1 MPLSNMLL
9 TRLLR
14 HSKLHEAH
22 PRNVAKRYLVV
33 IREIPHD
40 ASADY
45 PEAISKNKN
54 NVKNK
59 TSLVASGSAFR
70 SLEHIVIAWA
80 TKPFVSHMPRTFMQ
94 SRFLHIVLHGGRV
107 LAQQMDL
114 SASQAAIVGLR
125 VLYFLLLW
133 EERQSKNLLK

>member
-54 NVKNK
+54 HVKNK

-80 TKPFVSHMPRTFMQ
+80 TKPFVSHMPKTFLQ
-94 SRFLHIVLHGGRV
+94 SRLCTSFFTKV
-107 LAQQMDL
+107 
-114 SASQAAIVGLR
+114 SQFVFWRNG
-125 VLYFLLLW
+125 
-133 EERQSKNLLK
+133 S